1 MEPQMSRD
9 DILNRLKALLVQ
21 EIGLSESSVGGGDL
35 PLVGESSGID
45 SIGVLRL
52 VMAVEKLFEIIIDDA
67 DVIPENFQTLAG
79 LADLIE
85 RKLV

>member
-1 MEPQMSRD
+1 MKPEMSRD
-9 DILNRLKALLVQ
+9 DLLSRLKDLLVQ

-52 VMAVEKLFEIIIDDA
+52 VMAVEKLFNIVIDDV
-67 DVIPENFQTLAG
+67 DVIPENFQTLG
-79 LADLIE
+79 RLADLIE